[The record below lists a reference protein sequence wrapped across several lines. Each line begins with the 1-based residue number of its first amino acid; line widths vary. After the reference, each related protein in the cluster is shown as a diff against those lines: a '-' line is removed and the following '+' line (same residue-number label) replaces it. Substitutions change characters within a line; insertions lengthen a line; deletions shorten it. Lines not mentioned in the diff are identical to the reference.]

1 MHQFYFFP
9 QIWALAEVLSLW
21 SMYMQQ
27 LILLTVHASPC
38 ECKKIKLLSL
48 VNVYIHMLQTYPY
61 NLFAIFGMGKMLM
74 VDFTNQ
80 FYM

>member
-1 MHQFYFFP
+1 M
-9 QIWALAEVLSLW
+9 LAEVLPLW

-27 LILLTVHASPC
+27 LVLLIVHASPC
-38 ECKKIKLLSL
+38 EAEKIKLPSL
-48 VNVYIHMLQTYPY
+48 ASVYIHMLQPYPY

-80 FYM
+80 FYR